1 MLQHSFLNGKLLC
14 SFLEEFEVMV
24 YLVQLIYLSFV
35 ISAGA
40 VETVCHKMDERH
52 DHSDQLCT
60 VKREKSETSSTSA
73 KVGSTSEVRASEV
86 SLFLLEYSVFV
97 CRYHCPLY

>member
-14 SFLEEFEVMV
+14 SFLEEFEVMA

-52 DHSDQLCT
+52 DHSDQ
-60 VKREKSETSSTSA
+60 
-73 KVGSTSEVRASEV
+73 
-86 SLFLLEYSVFV
+86 
-97 CRYHCPLY
+97 